1 MKVGLRL
8 EMERCQQLFDA
19 VRTMVED
26 TNEFDDAALDS
37 DSARDGLRDM
47 VTDYIAFARQMT
59 TDKVPGDP
67 LRFAASSLRRLRRQW
82 YAMRFFDL
90 ETYQEGFPSLSDIVH
105 TRGRH
110 SGENQHPH
118 NCTPTRFNRVNQNC
132 VLSPQSPN
140 GQLPPNSPRILR
152 DSIDQWMSRIH
163 SSNGSHVNIP

>member
-1 MKVGLRL
+1 MAATNGDDNQSNASTSSHLSFFGLNQCPRTDTLCGMKVGLRL

-90 ETYQEGFPSLSDIVH
+90 ESYQEGFPSLANIDHARERYSED
-105 TRGRH
+105 
-110 SGENQHPH
+110 NQHVGH
-118 NCTPTRFNRVNQNC
+118 SNN
-132 VLSPQSPN
+132 L
-140 GQLPPNSPRILR
+140 GQK
-152 DSIDQWMSRIH
+152 
-163 SSNGSHVNIP
+163 